1 MSGVFLHYRYCKSL
15 PSAGAKIRVSVAP
28 GTEHRRAAAMLTKKD
43 RDAIRGM
50 LADKQSAKTIAE
62 QFEISVEEVEA
73 LKPPRAVCKRAE
85 PNHPLASAAVSS
97 CSRSHTHAA
106 LQALSAFMFFCK
118 DYRDQ
123 VATELGSSAP
133 NVVSKA
139 LGDKWGKTTDRRT
152 WEKQAEQDRARFD
165 KEIQAYN
172 AALEKEDEELRKAR
186 DAAASGPSDREVER
200 AQKRAKMEDDLAR
213 REAEPKKEK
222 KQRVM
227 SASEKALAQQNK
239 DVLADSSA
247 QAKKRLSF
255 LLGQS
260 DLFKHFGLKVASDP
274 DPDPAPHLALYH
286 R

>member
-1 MSGVFLHYRYCKSL
+1 
-15 PSAGAKIRVSVAP
+15 
-28 GTEHRRAAAMLTKKD
+28 MLTKKD